1 MRAVFE
7 GGGLLSSV
15 DPAIR
20 VYARRDD
27 KERWTTMHGMTN
39 ILGETGVLATLL
51 LQRGDGLLDEL
62 WEPEVL
68 LLIAFL
74 GGLVAVVVWLVMRVF
89 PKVRRDEQLGAPR
102 DSAEEILRERFARG
116 EITDEEYQRSI
127 EILRGVT
134 TREAPDNTREDV

>member
-1 MRAVFE
+1 
-7 GGGLLSSV
+7 
-15 DPAIR
+15 
-20 VYARRDD
+20 
-27 KERWTTMHGMTN
+27 MHGMTN

-51 LQRGDGLLDEL
+51 LQHGYGPLDEL

-74 GGLVAVVVWLVMRVF
+74 GGLVAVVVWLVVRVF

-116 EITDEEYQRSI
+116 EITAEEYQRSI

-134 TREAPDNTREDV
+134 TREAPDDPRGRVEEQGER